1 MGMFYIITW
10 FPFPQ
15 PELQN
20 FGNLKEIVIQLQNRN
35 KHQTRGE
42 GFNKGT
48 TKSLGHIFIIL

>member
-20 FGNLKEIVIQLQNRN
+20 FGNLKEIVIQMQNRN

-48 TKSLGHIFIIL
+48 TES